1 MENVDFDQV
10 NSVALANIESL
21 LSEWLPGGKK
31 VGHEYQC
38 GSWSGGKGKSLL
50 INLRTGKGGDFAGS
64 SDDQVGDMVGVCG
77 KVFGLDRVAAA
88 RKIAGIFG
96 LPGGDNKTTE
106 LRPYKPAKTKEQI
119 KAEDAAEEAEK
130 QRKVDE
136 IIAECVDLRGTPAQA
151 YLKNR
156 GIKGCPLHQFMFRPN
171 KKGSGGSLVCIA
183 RNAAGEV
190 KAVQSVYID
199 ENGEKANFN
208 VKKRTNGYPG
218 GNPLIIKART
228 DGGPRLITEGPE
240 DGLTL
245 AQCTGY
251 EVWIGFGLN
260 FFERMQLPDDG
271 RDNIIVR
278 DNDAPDS
285 KPDQAMA
292 KILAHFI
299 DAGVKRLKCARPPL
313 DIKDSNDLLKAKGQE
328 AVAEMVRNAR
338 SVEDARNI
346 EETEDVPPPPEYTG
360 PADYSEYEANPVMTE
375 EDRLF
380 EELAY
385 LPRTDVGNAKRI
397 VKRWGRIVKFAP
409 GIGWLIYNKGVWEKK
424 HADLRVINM
433 AKVTAVDIAKEQ
445 MYADEHQ
452 KNGIRAWARK
462 SQEGGRINYM
472 LKLAQPDLVVD
483 SDLLDKDRQLFN
495 CANGVVNLR
504 TGTLMKHSP
513 EYYCTN
519 HSDIEF
525 DPNARCPLWTSFLN
539 SIFCGNNELISF
551 VQRSVG
557 YSLTGETKE
566 QCVFVLYGNGS
577 NGKSTFLDVIQ
588 SIQNTYHSKTRADAF
603 MNTGKNSDANP
614 FLAML
619 RSSRM
624 VTASE
629 TDENKPLDESMIKE
643 VTGDSTITVRSLH
656 KDPFEFHPQF
666 KLWLATNHKPEIRG
680 TDDGIWRRIMLIPFN
695 AKFYNAE
702 DPNAPIEGPFKDK
715 EMLQK
720 LKAEAKGIFAW
731 AVRGAV
737 AWNQGGLQV
746 PDEVRAATEDYR
758 TEMDVMGAFIEEN
771 TVRGIGKM
779 IACSVLYE
787 NYKRW
792 CTDAGC
798 GAFSKNKFG
807 RRLYERGVQKG
818 VMPDGSK
825 AYVGIALKQTSGGYT
840 SYQMGF

>member
-10 NSVALANIESL
+10 NRIALANIESL
-21 LSEWLPGGKK
+21 LSEWLPGGKR
-31 VGHEYQC
+31 VGHEYQG
-38 GSWSGGKGKSLL
+38 GSWAGGKGKSLL
-50 INLRTGKGGDFAGS
+50 INLRTGKGGDFAGT

-77 KVFGLDRVAAA
+77 KIFGLDRVAAA

-96 LPGGDNKTTE
+96 LPGGDNQTTE
-106 LRPYKPAKTKEQI
+106 LRPYRPAKTKEQI
-119 KAEDAAEEAEK
+119 KAEDATDEAEK

-136 IIAECVDLRGTPAQA
+136 ITAECVDLRGTPAQA
-151 YLKNR
+151 YLKKR
-156 GIKGCPLHQFMFRPN
+156 GITGCPPHQFMFRPN
-171 KKGSGGSLVCIA
+171 KKGNGGSLVCIA

-190 KAVQSVYID
+190 KAVQSIYIN
-199 ENGEKANFN
+199 ENGEKANFS
-208 VKKRTNGYPG
+208 VKKRTNGFPG

-245 AQCTGY
+245 AQCTKY

-260 FFERMQLPDDG
+260 FFEKMRLPDDG
-271 RDNIIVR
+271 KDNIIVR

-285 KPDQAMA
+285 KPDQSMA

-313 DIKDSNDLLKAKGQE
+313 DIKDSNDLLRAKGPE
-328 AVAEMVRNAR
+328 AVAEMVRNAQP
-338 SVEDARNI
+338 VEDARNV
-346 EETEDVPPPPEYTG
+346 EETEDAPPPPEYFE
-360 PADYSEYEANPVMTE
+360 PADYSEYEDNPAITE

-409 GIGWLIYNKGVWEKK
+409 GIGWLIYNKGTWEKK

-433 AKVTAVDIAKEQ
+433 AKATAVDIAKEQ
-445 MYADEHQ
+445 QYVEEHQ
-452 KNGIRAWARK
+452 KNGIRAWAKK
-462 SQEGGRINYM
+462 SQEGGRISYM
-472 LKLAQPDLVVD
+472 IKLAQPDLVI
-483 SDLLDKDRQLFN
+483 SAEKLDKDKQLFN

-504 TGTLMKHSP
+504 TGLLLPHST

-519 HSDIEF
+519 HSDVEF
-525 DPNARCPLWTSFLN
+525 DLNAGCPLWTKFLN
-539 SIFCGNNELISF
+539 SIFEGNSELISF

-566 QCVFVLYGNGS
+566 QCIFVLYGNGS

-588 SIQNTYHSKTRADAF
+588 SVLNTYHTKTRAEAF
-603 MNTGKNSDANP
+603 MNTGKTSDANP

-624 VTASE
+624 ATASE
-629 TDENKPLDESMIKE
+629 TDENKPLDESTIKE
-643 VTGDSTITVRSLH
+643 VTGERTITVRSLH
-656 KDPFEFHPQF
+656 KDPFQFRPQF

-680 TDDGIWRRIMLIPFN
+680 TDEGIWRRIMLIPFN

-715 EMLQK
+715 DMLEK
-720 LKAEAKGIFAW
+720 LEAEAKGILAW

-737 AWNQGGLQV
+737 AWNKNGLQV
-746 PDEVRAATEDYR
+746 PDEVREATEDYR
-758 TEMDVMGAFIEEN
+758 TEMDVIGAFLEEN
-771 TVRGIGKM
+771 TERGDRKKV
-779 IACSVLYE
+779 ACSILYE
-787 NYKRW
+787 NYKHW

-798 GAFSKNKFG
+798 CAFSKSKFG
-807 RRLYERGVQKG
+807 RRLYERGIQKG
-818 VMPDGSK
+818 TMPNGSK
-825 AYVGIALKQTSGGYT
+825 AYVWITLKQSAFG
-840 SYQMGF
+840 